1 MNYHKNKNSGY
12 SLIELIIAVALGI
25 VVVGATLGIFASNR
39 QTYIAAE
46 NLGRVQENART
57 AYELMT
63 RDVRE
68 AGGTPCANNLPL
80 ANILKTPN
88 ANWWSNFNNP
98 VLGYENGALGVS
110 IAGTD
115 AIEIKSGSAST
126 YTVASHNPTSAVIS
140 LNTSSHDLVQEDI
153 LLICDSR
160 QASIFQMSGPSSTNA
175 TVVHNLGTGT
185 PGNCSKGLG
194 FKNPV
199 DCSANGTQYAYGPNS
214 LITKLSA
221 SRWYVASNGRP
232 AGCTPTS
239 TCGRSLFRQVLRN
252 TGGTNAPV
260 AEEIAEGVSDMQ
272 ILYLLPGATAYA
284 NADDI
289 PATRWSEVTA
299 VRITYTVEGNDGI
312 STDGQRIR
320 RTLAHTVTLRN
331 RNS

>member
-1 MNYHKNKNSGY
+1 MKYHINKNSGY
-12 SLIELIIAVALGI
+12 SLIELMIAVALGI
-25 VVVGATLGIFASNR
+25 VVVGATLGIFVSNR

-46 NLGRVQENART
+46 NVGRIQENART

-68 AGGTPCANNLPL
+68 AGGTPCAGHLLIADVLNSPS
-80 ANILKTPN
+80 
-88 ANWWSNFNNP
+88 ANWWSNWTNP

-126 YTVASHNPTSAVIS
+126 YTVASHNPTSAVIT
-140 LNTSSHDLVQEDI
+140 LNTSTHDLVADDI
-153 LLICDSR
+153 LLICDTR
-160 QASIFQMSGPSSTNA
+160 QASIFQMSGPNATNA
-175 TVVHNLGTGT
+175 TVVHNTGSGT

-194 FKNPV
+194 FKNPI
-199 DCSANGTQYAYGPNS
+199 DCSTNGTTYEYGPNS

-221 SRWYVASNGRP
+221 SRWYIGSNGRP
-232 AGCTPTS
+232 AGCTPAT

-252 TGGTNAPV
+252 TSGTNAPV
-260 AEEIAEGVSDMQ
+260 AEEIAEGVRDMQ
-272 ILYLLPGATAYA
+272 ILYLLPGASTYV
-284 NADDI
+284 NAASV
-289 PATRWSEVTA
+289 PATRWGEVSA
-299 VRITYTVEGNDGI
+299 VRITYTLEGNDRVGP
-312 STDGQRIR
+312 DGQNIQ